1 MVIFGGN
8 RLCGEVK
15 VSGAKNAALP
25 ILFATILITKDRV
38 FLQNIPR
45 IRDVELSFS
54 ILRELGIT
62 VEKKQ
67 SVYEICTDLASY
79 RQPSASTVGE
89 MRASTYLM
97 GAMLGRFGRVEMPM
111 PGGCDFGTRPIDLH
125 LLAFEKMGAKCE
137 KKEDRV
143 IVSAERLHGATVVFP
158 IVSVGATV
166 NALLAAVAAEGESVI
181 VNAARETHVSDLC
194 RFLCACGAEISGIG
208 TPILRICGGKALH
221 GCSYRIIDDTLE
233 MATYLSAAFA
243 TRGEVKVKGQF
254 DPSIEPIVRPLY
266 EMGALIREEDDGV
279 SLNAEVNRFGT
290 AIRTAPSPGF
300 PTDLHP
306 LFTVLLCLTK
316 NGGSVEE
323 TVWQERFRY
332 ALELQKMGASLR
344 RVGSRIYATPSSLRG
359 ESVVAVD
366 LRAGAALIIAGLAS
380 RGKTVIKN
388 TELIERGY
396 ESIAD
401 KLCALGANIEKRQ

>member
-25 ILFATILITKDRV
+25 ILFATILIPKDRV
-38 FLQNIPR
+38 LLKNVPE
-45 IRDVELSFS
+45 IRDVQLSFS
-54 ILRELGIT
+54 ILRELGIS
-62 VEKKQ
+62 VKKKQ
-67 SVYEICTDLASY
+67 NLYEISTDLACF
-79 RQPSASTVGE
+79 RPPSPSMVGE

-97 GAMLGRFGRVEMPM
+97 GAMLGRFGRVELPM

-125 LLAFEKMGAKCE
+125 LLAFEKLGARCE
-137 KKEDRV
+137 REDDR
-143 IVSAERLHGATVVFP
+143 ITVSAERLRGSTIVFP

-166 NALLAAVAAEGESVI
+166 NAVLAAIAAEGETVI

-194 RFLCACGAEISGIG
+194 RFLRACGAEISGIG
-208 TPILRICGGKALH
+208 TSVLRVCGGKKLH
-221 GCSYRIIDDTLE
+221 GCGYRIIDDVIE
-233 MATYLSAAFA
+233 MATYLSAAFV
-243 TRGEVKVKGQF
+243 TRGEIKVKGQF
-254 DPSIEPIVRPLY
+254 DPSMESIVQPLY

-279 SLNAEVNRFGT
+279 TLSAGGKRFGT
-290 AIRTAPSPGF
+290 EIRTAPSPGF

-306 LFTVLLCLTK
+306 LYTVLLCLTE

-323 TVWQERFRY
+323 NIWQERFRY
-332 ALELQKMGASLR
+332 AVQLQKMGASLR
-344 RVGSRIYATPSSLRG
+344 RVGTKIYAAPSTLYG
-359 ESVVAVD
+359 GNVVAVD

-380 RGKTVIKN
+380 CGKTVIHN

-396 ESIAD
+396 ESITD
-401 KLCALGANIEKRQ
+401 KLCALGADIEKRQ